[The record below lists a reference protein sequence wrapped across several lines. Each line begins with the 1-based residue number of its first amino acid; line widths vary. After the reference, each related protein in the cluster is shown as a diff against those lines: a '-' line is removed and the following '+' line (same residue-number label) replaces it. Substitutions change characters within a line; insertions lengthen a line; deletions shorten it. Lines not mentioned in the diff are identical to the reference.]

1 MDKIV
6 VKASKPQEHARDICN
21 KIYNLRPNEYEIEGG
36 SEERA
41 TIIFHCVEKIQD
53 SKVFITT
60 DEGAFTGFLFMYPAL
75 NEGKMHTQ
83 MHTLSTR
90 FVFANT
96 KMHTQTHT

>member
-1 MDKIV
+1 METCILE
-6 VKASKPQEHARDICN
+6 SK
-21 KIYNLRPNEYEIEGG
+21 K
-36 SEERA
+36 
-41 TIIFHCVEKIQD
+41 
-53 SKVFITT
+53 
-60 DEGAFTGFLFMYPAL
+60 